1 MNRKKFAL
9 PLIVAAGML
18 CLLAACAGSSS
29 ASSSSAGSPS
39 SAPAA
44 SSQAPSSAAPVS
56 SAAVSSAAASSGS
69 AVSASEKL
77 GYQLEKPAAG
87 EEVAVLTTSMGTVKL
102 RLFPQAAPKTVE
114 NFKGL
119 IKKGYYN
126 GLTFHRIMKDFM
138 IQGGDPKGDGTGGTS
153 IWNREFADE
162 FNPSLVNIRGAVA
175 MANAGPN
182 TNGSQFF
189 IDQVGPSK
197 FAGWDYY
204 TKAFQMFQQNQEG
217 FVNQYSYAWV
227 DMTKATQAYKDFYM
241 KNGGNPGLDGAY
253 NIIGHGHTVFAQVY
267 EGMDVVDKIAGVKV
281 NAQGKPEQAVKIVK
295 AEIQKYK

>member
-9 PLIVAAGML
+9 SLVLAAGML
-18 CLLAACAGSSS
+18 CLMAACSGSSS
-29 ASSSSAGSPS
+29 ASSS
-39 SAPAA
+39 AA
-44 SSQAPSSAAPVS
+44 SSDSSSSAAPAS
-56 SAAVSSAAASSGS
+56 SSSAAASS
-69 AVSASEKL
+69 AASQSGKI

-87 EEVAVLTTSMGTVKL
+87 EEVAVLTTSMGTVKM

-119 IKKGYYN
+119 IQKGYYN

-138 IQGGDPKGDGTGGTS
+138 IQGGDPNGDGTGGTS
-153 IWNREFADE
+153 VWNKPFADE

-175 MANAGPN
+175 MANSGPN

-189 IDQVGPSK
+189 IDQAGPST

-204 TKAFQMFQQNQEG
+204 NKAFQVFQQNQQG
-217 FVNQYSYAWV
+217 FVDQYKYPWV
-227 DMTKATQAYKDFYM
+227 DMTKATQEYKDFYT
-241 KNGGNPGLDGAY
+241 KNGGDPGLDGAY
-253 NIIGHGHTVFAQVY
+253 NIIGRGHTVFAQVY
-267 EGMDVVDKIAGVKV
+267 EGLDVVDKIAGVKV
-281 NAQGKPEQAVKIVK
+281 DSQGKPEQAVKIVK